1 MYEAER
7 YQRRQSMLR
16 FALNLLIPGG
26 GALYVGAFGK
36 GVTLIVFWS
45 IGVAII
51 AARPWFLSDPM
62 ALVAALQIPTLYV
75 GAVVMALPWLAANPW
90 SWLAGSEE

>member
-1 MYEAER
+1 M
-7 YQRRQSMLR
+7 
-16 FALNLLIPGG
+16 
-26 GALYVGAFGK
+26 
-36 GVTLIVFWS
+36 
-45 IGVAII
+45 I

-75 GAVVMALPWLAANPW
+75 GAAVMALPWLVANPW